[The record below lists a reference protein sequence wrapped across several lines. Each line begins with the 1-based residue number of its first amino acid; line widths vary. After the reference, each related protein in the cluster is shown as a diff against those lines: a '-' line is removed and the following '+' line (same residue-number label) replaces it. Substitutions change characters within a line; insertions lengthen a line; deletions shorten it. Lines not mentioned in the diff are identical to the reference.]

1 MAVQS
6 KPEINLRRLL
16 AQCETMANEI
26 KSNDGRINWRLEK
39 YVKALQK
46 QIVDLGKLPS
56 KPSSEVMKEYTRR
69 IEFLKNTIDT
79 EKMNSVYEKTLA
91 SQQIAPPHITTDTT
105 HATPMKVR
113 QIHQKAKTRYENEA
127 RRELLGEGENSQLRN
142 RKSASIGDAQ
152 ESVDAVLE
160 HHQNMQ
166 EKIAEEMI
174 QMAQN
179 LKHNSL
185 VASNIL
191 KKDNKVLD
199 NATKL
204 ADSNFTKLKH
214 ESERLEEITNRPCSL
229 WVWTMLACVCIVF
242 IMMIIFIRFFPK
254 R

>member
-1 MAVQS
+1 MAIFIEQYLS
-6 KPEINLRRLL
+6 FL
-16 AQCETMANEI
+16 
-26 KSNDGRINWRLEK
+26 S
-39 YVKALQK
+39 
-46 QIVDLGKLPS
+46 S

-69 IEFLKNTIDT
+69 IEFLKHTIDT

-105 HATPMKVR
+105 HVTPLKVR

-127 RRELLGEGENSQLRN
+127 RRELLGEGEDSQLRN
-142 RKSASIGDAQ
+142 RKSASNSNTE
-152 ESVDAVLE
+152 ESLDAVLE

-191 KKDNKVLD
+191 KKDNKVLE
-199 NATKL
+199 NASDL

-229 WVWTMLACVCIVF
+229 WFVCIKIVLPRKLSDGKG
-242 IMMIIFIRFFPK
+242 ISGKGQLTDGKIDVLENYYGLANREAK
-254 R
+254 L